1 MPEIL
6 LTIHCAAADTECL
19 VDAIRSVTRA
29 PVHVRAEIVHGR
41 DFADAKTAEQVT
53 ATLKRSAIELV
64 DSAQAL
70 DDILQ
75 AVDGAKR
82 RSPVRWYQTPVTA
95 RGRFS

>member
-1 MPEIL
+1 MPDFL

-19 VDAIRSVTRA
+19 VDAIRAVTRA

-53 ATLKRSAIELV
+53 ATLKRSAIALV
-64 DSAQAL
+64 EGAQAL
-70 DDILQ
+70 DAILQ
-75 AVDGAKR
+75 AVERAKR
-82 RSPVRWYQTPVTA
+82 RFPVRWHQTPVTA